1 MDYRIENVITIIV
14 IVDSKL
20 HKNPNVYGF
29 YVFVHLS
36 TNQLLFK
43 IFHFAHLR
51 VGGLL
56 SMNICSYLTGFH
68 WNETSSI
75 WNADFVWY
83 RCPKSNGL

>member
-1 MDYRIENVITIIV
+1 MDYRIENVIIIIV

-43 IFHFAHLR
+43 IFHFACMWVIIYEHL
-51 VGGLL
+51 
-56 SMNICSYLTGFH
+56 
-68 WNETSSI
+68 
-75 WNADFVWY
+75 FVFNWF
-83 RCPKSNGL
+83 SLE